1 MGKLELVD
9 EEGFTDFQ
17 GGEETKQQPSGL
29 LSDEKVGLP
38 RLIEALE
45 CSMWSNMVKKEITF
59 EEPDLEITTVPQ
71 HDEPFICPDILLN
84 GIIGATSHSK
94 PP

>member
-1 MGKLELVD
+1 
-9 EEGFTDFQ
+9 
-17 GGEETKQQPSGL
+17 
-29 LSDEKVGLP
+29 
-38 RLIEALE
+38 
-45 CSMWSNMVKKEITF
+45 MVKKEITF